1 MRKLKLKT
9 YQLQSRKREL
19 EFFLSNF
26 YNDYF
31 VSEND
36 VTIGK
41 DTNQDESLEK
51 LKQEN
56 LEEKIKILEK
66 EISKNC
72 LEILEKIKNSTL
84 KEVGE
89 LVLSQRGKEKDSE
102 DVNFFIDNLFKPLDK
117 LLDKLEKNELEKN
130 VNFLIAIY
138 YIIQDFIHLTKEL
151 SIIKPYGKKST
162 NVIIKSLN
170 KVIAKNK
177 DKKSF
182 NVKEQIISL
191 FSLKDKNFNKL
202 DEIENN
208 KKIDDNQKREI
219 IELAEKMLN
228 SEVMINDELKAK
240 EEILIKDGMLRKLDK
255 QEYKLNKISIIENV
269 KEQIDFHIKQSQTVT
284 FEDIKNHTIN
294 SIIFYYKDYYNI
306 RIVKENLNKLKDKD
320 MDFILLIRDL
330 KLHRKKLHSKE
341 KRYLFNG
348 KLNEDDFKI
357 LEPYLIFDNFTI
369 LDYSTKTFLGR
380 KLMTFF
386 DNPENQ
392 SGEFKRVKEDLIK

>member
-41 DTNQDESLEK
+41 DTNQNESLEK

-56 LEEKIKILEK
+56 LKEKIKILEK

-151 SIIKPYGKKST
+151 SIIKLYGKKST

-228 SEVMINDELKAK
+228 SEVMIND
-240 EEILIKDGMLRKLDK
+240 GMLRKLDK
-255 QEYKLNKISIIENV
+255 QEYKLDKISIAENV
-269 KEQIDFHIKQSQTVT
+269 KEQIDFHIKQPQTIT

-306 RIVKENLNKLKDKD
+306 RIAKENLNKLKDKD

-386 DNPENQ
+386 DNPGNQ

>member
-9 YQLQSRKREL
+9 CQLQSRKREL

-26 YNDYF
+26 YNNDF

-41 DTNQDESLEK
+41 DTNQYESLEK

-151 SIIKPYGKKST
+151 SIIKLYGKKST

-240 EEILIKDGMLRKLDK
+240 EEILINDGMLRKLDK
-255 QEYKLNKISIIENV
+255 QEYKLDKISIIENV

-306 RIVKENLNKLKDKD
+306 RIAKENLNKLKDKD

-369 LDYSTKTFLGR
+369 LDYSTKSFLNR

-386 DNPENQ
+386 DNPKNQ

>member
-26 YNDYF
+26 YNNDF

-56 LEEKIKILEK
+56 LKEKIKILEK

-89 LVLSQRGKEKDSE
+89 LVLSQRGKQKDSE

-151 SIIKPYGKKST
+151 SIIQLYGKKST

-208 KKIDDNQKREI
+208 KKIDDDQKREI

-228 SEVMINDELKAK
+228 SEVMIND
-240 EEILIKDGMLRKLDK
+240 GMLRKPDK
-255 QEYKLNKISIIENV
+255 QEYKLDKISIIENV

-294 SIIFYYKDYYNI
+294 SIVFYYKDYYNI

-392 SGEFKRVKEDLIK
+392 SGEFKRVKEDLITTKEMIKK

>member
-26 YNDYF
+26 YNNDF

-56 LEEKIKILEK
+56 LKEKIKILEK

-89 LVLSQRGKEKDSE
+89 LVLSQRGKQKDSE

-151 SIIKPYGKKST
+151 SIIKLYGKKST

-208 KKIDDNQKREI
+208 KKIDDDQKREI

-228 SEVMINDELKAK
+228 SEVMIND
-240 EEILIKDGMLRKLDK
+240 GMLRKPDK
-255 QEYKLNKISIIENV
+255 QEYKLDKISIIENV

-294 SIIFYYKDYYNI
+294 SIVFYYKDYYNI

-392 SGEFKRVKEDLIK
+392 SGEFKRVKEDLITTKEMIKK

>member
-26 YNDYF
+26 YNNDF

-72 LEILEKIKNSTL
+72 LEILEKIKNNTL

-89 LVLSQRGKEKDSE
+89 LVLSQRGKEKDRE

-138 YIIQDFIHLTKEL
+138 YIIQDFIHLTKKL

-191 FSLKDKNFNKL
+191 FSLKDLNFNKL

-228 SEVMINDELKAK
+228 SEVMIND
-240 EEILIKDGMLRKLDK
+240 GMLRKLDK
-255 QEYKLNKISIIENV
+255 QEYKLDKISIAENV
-269 KEQIDFHIKQSQTVT
+269 KEQIDFHIKQPQTIT

-306 RIVKENLNKLKDKD
+306 RIAKENLNKLKDKD

-330 KLHRKKLHSKE
+330 TR
-341 KRYLFNG
+341 
-348 KLNEDDFKI
+348 I
-357 LEPYLIFDNFTI
+357 
-369 LDYSTKTFLGR
+369 
-380 KLMTFF
+380 M
-386 DNPENQ
+386 Q
-392 SGEFKRVKEDLIK
+392 

>member
-9 YQLQSRKREL
+9 YQLQSRKRKL

-26 YNDYF
+26 YNNDF

-41 DTNQDESLEK
+41 DTNQNESLEK

-228 SEVMINDELKAK
+228 SEVMIND
-240 EEILIKDGMLRKLDK
+240 GMLRKLDK

-284 FEDIKNHTIN
+284 FEDVKNHTIN
-294 SIIFYYKDYYNI
+294 SIVFYYKDYYNI
-306 RIVKENLNKLKDKD
+306 RIAKENLNKLKDKD

-341 KRYLFNG
+341 ERYLFNG

>member
-26 YNDYF
+26 YNNDF

-72 LEILEKIKNSTL
+72 LEILEKIKNNTL

-89 LVLSQRGKEKDSE
+89 LVLSQRGKEKDRE

-138 YIIQDFIHLTKEL
+138 YIIQDFIHLTKKL

-191 FSLKDKNFNKL
+191 FSLTDKNFNKL

-208 KKIDDNQKREI
+208 KKIDGNQKREI

-228 SEVMINDELKAK
+228 SEVMIND
-240 EEILIKDGMLRKLDK
+240 GMLRKLDK
-255 QEYKLNKISIIENV
+255 QEYKLDKISIAENV
-269 KEQIDFHIKQSQTVT
+269 KEQIDFHIKQPQTIT

-306 RIVKENLNKLKDKD
+306 RIAKENLNKLKDKD

>member
-26 YNDYF
+26 YNNDF

-151 SIIKPYGKKST
+151 SIIKLYGKKST

-228 SEVMINDELKAK
+228 SEVMIND
-240 EEILIKDGMLRKLDK
+240 GMLRKLDK
-255 QEYKLNKISIIENV
+255 QEYKLDKISIIENV

-294 SIIFYYKDYYNI
+294 SIIFYYKDYCNI

>member
-151 SIIKPYGKKST
+151 SIIKLYGKKST

-228 SEVMINDELKAK
+228 SEVMIND
-240 EEILIKDGMLRKLDK
+240 GMLRKLDK

-284 FEDIKNHTIN
+284 FEDVKNHTIN
-294 SIIFYYKDYYNI
+294 SIVFYYKDYYNI
-306 RIVKENLNKLKDKD
+306 RIAKENLNKLKDKD

>member
-41 DTNQDESLEK
+41 DTNQNESLEK

-151 SIIKPYGKKST
+151 SIIKLYGKKST

-228 SEVMINDELKAK
+228 SEVMIND
-240 EEILIKDGMLRKLDK
+240 GMLRKPDK

-306 RIVKENLNKLKDKD
+306 RIAKENLNKLKDKD